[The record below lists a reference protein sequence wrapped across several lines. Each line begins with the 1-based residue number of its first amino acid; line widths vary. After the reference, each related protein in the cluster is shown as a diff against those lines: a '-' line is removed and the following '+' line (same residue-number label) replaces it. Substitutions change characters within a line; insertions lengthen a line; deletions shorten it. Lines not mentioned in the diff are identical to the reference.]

1 MKKNVNKLM
10 AVITTGILA
19 ATMSLTAFAA
29 NEIAIP
35 KKVPTDTNNHTMA
48 PETTFELEVTAGPS
62 DATTVDLLGNDDQTH
77 TYQLTPGTTEQISG
91 MTITGAAFADITEYP
106 TGGVY
111 TKDFGI
117 KVPDSIY
124 NGLAPGVY
132 SYTVKEKNGGY
143 SGITYDDTTYYMYV
157 SVINDGSGGVKVDN
171 VVLAKAD
178 GVKIADITNDF
189 GATNN
194 LTHDLTITKSVTGNA
209 GELTKEFNFNISI
222 KATGTGASADQEF
235 KLDDGT
241 EAGQII
247 KADESPKT
255 VKLTNGNSVHIY
267 GLTADYDVY
276 VSEVEAG
283 LNGYTTT
290 YTITNNGDGN
300 TSVAQ
305 ALEDADAK
313 ATVNALADGAIL
325 TIINDRNNVTPT
337 GVAMDIAPYALM
349 VVLAGSA
356 AVTFLR
362 KKDQF
367 EE

>member
-77 TYQLTPGTTEQISG
+77 TYQLTPGTAEQITG
-91 MTITGAAFADITEYP
+91 MTITGAAFANITEYP
-106 TGGVY
+106 ADGVY
-111 TKDFGI
+111 QADFGI
-117 KVPDSIY
+117 KVPDSLY
-124 NGLAPGVY
+124 SVPGVY

-143 SGITYDDTTYYMYV
+143 SGITYDANTYYMYV
-157 SVINDGSGGVKVDN
+157 SVVNKEGGGVKVDN
-171 VVLAKAD
+171 VVIAKDD
-178 GVKIADITNDF
+178 GTKIADITNDF
-189 GATNN
+189 GAENN
-194 LTHDLTITKSVTGNA
+194 TTHDLTITKSVTGNA
-209 GELTKEFNFNISI
+209 GELNKDFTFKISI
-222 KATGTGASADQEF
+222 RAKADTGASSAQEF
-235 KLDDGT
+235 QLEDADGGKQNIAADGT
-241 EAGQII
+241 EVAVTL
-247 KADESPKT
+247 S
-255 VKLTNGNSVHIY
+255 NSEAVHIY
-267 GLTADYDVY
+267 GLTGDYDVY
-276 VSEVEAG
+276 VSENEAG

-290 YTITNNGDGN
+290 YTITGDDAGN
-300 TSVAQ
+300 TTAAQ
-305 ALEDADAK
+305 ALVDADAK
-313 ATVNALADGAIL
+313 ATVNALADGATL